1 MGDRKENEK
10 TYSTPIIPKVL
21 LERLGPIYS
30 DFSIKT
36 GRKNLWECVRVCGV
50 PVWNFAFVQQR
61 IYGIIKYWD
70 KDKNQDWINSLQE
83 HAMHTRQ

>member
-36 GRKNLWECVRVCGV
+36 GRKNLWECVAVCV
-50 PVWNFAFVQQR
+50 CVVYLF
-61 IYGIIKYWD
+61 GILHLSSRGYM
-70 KDKNQDWINSLQE
+70 
-83 HAMHTRQ
+83 A